1 MRKRIKR
8 FESIL
13 WLFIKSVLYI
23 SIMGTFMFFLSRENH
38 SLRALSR
45 TLGITLS
52 TFCVVGLLFLNV
64 YGKYDVGR
72 RKSKPIIYSLI
83 LATLFTDLVTYIQLM
98 IMRTNTPDI
107 YAFRLDNIRALILTY
122 IVQVI
127 VIIIFVYAGNAL
139 FFRIHKP
146 EKCCIITCSQQSLD
160 KVVSVIEKFKKQ
172 YAIKMILDYHEK
184 NLLGKLSE
192 MDTVFLYDV
201 PVEVRSQVVSY
212 CYKKKINIYF
222 NPEIADVVE
231 MNAEYYVLDDLS
243 LLNANVKALT
253 MEQRIM
259 KRLMDILLSLIL
271 GILSAPLWIIG
282 AVVVKLYDGGPIL
295 FKQKRATIN
304 GNVFEVYKLRTMKVN
319 VVNRSVEKGD
329 TRITKPGKFLRK
341 TRIDELPQLLNILKG
356 DMSFVG
362 PRPEMLE
369 NVKTYTEEM
378 PEFKYRMRVKAGL
391 TGYAQISG
399 KYNTTPKDKLI
410 MDMMYIEK
418 FNILRDLQIILK
430 TMIVLLKMDSTEAFD
445 RKRNSKYIFKKCD
458 K

>member
-1 MRKRIKR
+1 MKRKIRR
-8 FESIL
+8 FESML
-13 WLFIKSVLYI
+13 WLLIKAIVYI
-23 SIMGTFMFFLSRENH
+23 SLMLIFMFFLARENH

-52 TFCVVGLLFLNV
+52 TFVVVGLLFLNV

-72 RKSKPIIYSLI
+72 RKSKPIIYSLA
-83 LATLFTDLVTYIQLM
+83 LAALFTDLVTYIQLM
-98 IMRTNTPDI
+98 IMRTNKPSI
-107 YAFRLDNIRALILTY
+107 YAFRLDNIQALILAY
-122 IVQVI
+122 ITQLIVI
-127 VIIIFVYAGNAL
+127 VIYVYGGNAL

-146 EKCCIITCSQQSLD
+146 ERSCIITSSQKSLD
-160 KVVSVIEKFKKQ
+160 KIVRVIEKFKKQ
-172 YAIKMILDYHEK
+172 YAIDRILDYREK
-184 NLLGKLSE
+184 NLLYQLNDI
-192 MDTVFLYDV
+192 DTVFLYDV
-201 PVEVRSQVVSY
+201 PVETRSKVISY

-222 NPEIADVVE
+222 NPEIEDVVE

-243 LLNANVKALT
+243 LLNSNVKSLT
-253 MEQRIM
+253 MEQRIL
-259 KRLMDILLSLIL
+259 KRLMDI
-271 GILSAPLWIIG
+271 ILSIVFGIISSPLWIAG
-282 AVVVKLYDGGPIL
+282 AIVVKLYDGGPVL

-319 VVNRSVEKGD
+319 VANRSVEKGD

-341 TRIDELPQLLNILKG
+341 TRIDELPQLLNVLQG

-369 NVKTYTEEM
+369 NVKAYTEEM

-418 FNILRDLQIILK
+418 FNILRDLQLILQ
-430 TMIVLLKMDSTEAFD
+430 TIIVLLKMDSTEAFD
-445 RKRNSKYIFKKCD
+445 RKRDSKYKFKKSEE
-458 K
+458 